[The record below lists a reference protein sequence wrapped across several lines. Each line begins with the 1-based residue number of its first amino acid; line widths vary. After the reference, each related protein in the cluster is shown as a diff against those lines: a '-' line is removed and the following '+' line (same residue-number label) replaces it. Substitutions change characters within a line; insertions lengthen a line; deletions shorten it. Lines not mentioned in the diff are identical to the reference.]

1 MKEDKFRLLMV
12 AAVYISIILFVLGI
26 ILLAKNVREI
36 KEDPIIYGMEKHNFN
51 MCTCYKP
58 DGQYVN
64 IVLDDYKKDGG
75 GK

>member
-36 KEDPIIYGMEKHNFN
+36 KEDPIIYGMEKHDFN
-51 MCTCYKP
+51 MCTCYQP